1 VSGDGAAAPHVPA
14 AAPAPRVPWARAA
27 AAAWAPALGQTPQ
40 TGFVLDTL
48 AASLQES
55 TARSYGR
62 HWDSFVAWCG
72 AQADSPSPLPASV
85 ATVLRY
91 LGDIGAR
98 GTVKADSLQPYLSA
112 INAAHRD
119 LMLPLPAV
127 GDAVSR
133 FRRGLA
139 NRQVAAGRPA
149 ARVYLPARVVC
160 SALQWALQA
169 SPSSL
174 LGARALPFRAAVA
187 LVLNYVWFAR
197 ADTGAALRCCDI
209 DTSNGI
215 ALVNVREKGKS
226 HRAVSR
232 VIRIPRGALPDVE
245 RLLHK
250 SEAFRGS
257 RPAESSY
264 TLLFPASCAQLRSA
278 FGLGSLTTGCSS
290 SWSTSVSER
299 PSGSRGR
306 RTAHARAPPALRTR
320 SARLWP
326 RFATW
331 ADGRCAPTSSLTT
344 STRRALR
351 TPGARAYLGGLRR
364 RHRGLSLWTFDLS
377 SYLTP
382 QMLCFAVTWV
392 CVSLKVGRA
401 ECGLAAFF
409 LVVAKLQIESSCCN

>member
-1 VSGDGAAAPHVPA
+1 VNDGTAAAPHAPA
-14 AAPAPRVPWARAA
+14 APPAQRVPWALAA
-27 AAAWAPALGQTPQ
+27 ASAWAPALGQTPQ

-62 HWDSFVAWCG
+62 HWDSFVAWCA
-72 AQADSPSPLPASV
+72 AQADSPSPLPAST

-91 LGDIGAR
+91 LGDIGVR

-119 LMLPLPAV
+119 LMLPLPAL

-160 SALQWALQA
+160 SALRWALQA
-169 SPSSL
+169 TPSSL
-174 LGARALPFRAAVA
+174 VGDGALLFRAAVA

-197 ADTGAALRCCDI
+197 GDTGAALRCCDI
-209 DTSNGI
+209 DTSDGI

-226 HRAVSR
+226 HRASSR

-245 RLLHK
+245 RLLHRW
-250 SEAFRGS
+250 EAFRGS

-264 TLLFPASCAQLRSA
+264 FALPGELRTAQRRFRPAVLDDWMQLVLVH
-278 FGLGSLTTGCSS
+278 LGERAPLGQ
-290 SWSTSVSER
+290 SWSSHSARKGAASSANAVGASLAKICHMGGWSVRSNVIFDYIDPTCPADAWCARLFGWLAPAPPRSVS
-299 PSGSRGR
+299 
-306 RTAHARAPPALRTR
+306 L
-320 SARLWP
+320 
-326 RFATW
+326 
-331 ADGRCAPTSSLTT
+331 D
-344 STRRALR
+344 
-351 TPGARAYLGGLRR
+351 
-364 RHRGLSLWTFDLS
+364 
-377 SYLTP
+377 
-382 QMLCFAVTWV
+382 
-392 CVSLKVGRA
+392 
-401 ECGLAAFF
+401 
-409 LVVAKLQIESSCCN
+409 I